1 MTVRQASRSSSNV
14 RTTIELLSAIGAQI
28 STLMPN
34 LYSYIGSVHVLLEP
48 VRCDNI
54 GQMCTWQE
62 TSDAAIRC
70 PSRSKATQAPKAWG
84 YDSMALS
91 HLRRCATWVLIAWHG
106 CTDVLVRDHLFQPVH
121 PENGFSSESSSSP
134 ELAAHKLA
142 ISSQED
148 ASSKSAAPEYSQILC
163 NEKEKKASM
172 KICKLRVLH
181 ECLLSMWDPD
191 NPTNCISKLEMD
203 LTGLLRT
210 RLLDEMLLQS

>member
-70 PSRSKATQAPKAWG
+70 PSRSKATEAPKAWG

-134 ELAAHKLA
+134 EPRAKVPRQNTRKFFATQKRKRR
-142 ISSQED
+142 QWRY
-148 ASSKSAAPEYSQILC
+148 ASC
-163 NEKEKKASM
+163 
-172 KICKLRVLH
+172 
-181 ECLLSMWDPD
+181 ECCM
-191 NPTNCISKLEMD
+191 NAC
-203 LTGLLRT
+203 
-210 RLLDEMLLQS
+210 